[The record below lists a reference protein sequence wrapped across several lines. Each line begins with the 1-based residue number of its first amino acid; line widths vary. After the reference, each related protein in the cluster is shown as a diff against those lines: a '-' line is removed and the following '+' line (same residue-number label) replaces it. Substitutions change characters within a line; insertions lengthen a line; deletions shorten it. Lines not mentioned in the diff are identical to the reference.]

1 MNTTNRRTEIMNI
14 LILRRH
20 TTARELAEELGV
32 TTRTIQRDIQALS
45 PGFPVYTKQGGD
57 GGIYIG
63 DEYKPYVNTLASDEL
78 DTLCEIYRQA
88 EGVHKKILLQILNK
102 YGPDKLEV

>member
-20 TTARELAEELGV
+20 TTARELADELGV

-63 DEYKPYVNTLASDEL
+63 DDYKPYVNTLSADEL

-88 EGVHKKILLQILNK
+88 EGVHKKILLQILHK
-102 YGPDKLEV
+102 YGSDKLEI

>member
-14 LILRRH
+14 LIIRRH
-20 TTARELAEELGV
+20 TPARELAEEFGV

-45 PGFPVYTKQGGD
+45 PSFPVYTKQGGD

-63 DEYKPYVNTLASDEL
+63 DDYKPYVNTLSADEL
-78 DTLCEIYRQA
+78 KTLREIYGQA
-88 EGVHKKILLQILNK
+88 EGGQKKILLQIIHK
-102 YGPDKLEV
+102 YGPNKLEL